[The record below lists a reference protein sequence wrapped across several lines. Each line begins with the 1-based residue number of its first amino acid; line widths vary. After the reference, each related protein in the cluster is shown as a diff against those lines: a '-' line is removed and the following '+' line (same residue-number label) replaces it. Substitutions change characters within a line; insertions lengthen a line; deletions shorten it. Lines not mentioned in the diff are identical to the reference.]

1 MLRQIGR
8 RFVDCSVGQKLVVGF
23 GLVSLL
29 AVLAIAQGLQAT
41 ASLLKQS
48 GEVGEQVALDQLVLH
63 MHAAQ
68 QAYALQPEPAR
79 LAEVERLIQA
89 VQARLFAHSGEP
101 ASPLDELSRQLRAA
115 LDGYRAQF
123 EGFISSRREAREA
136 QAQMEQQADEARLQ
150 FEAVQMDMLDQVRGA
165 LDGGVLLDADPLSL
179 AEQASTLLRELL
191 VARSLEFAYVQ
202 NGEAAVQARWHE
214 RVQGMDTALELLHG
228 RVDPNSAQSL
238 AAASQALQAYRQAF
252 ERYLQSRDLSRQAG
266 EHMEQQAQAL
276 MQPVEQ
282 AVVEGRAR
290 MQAHGDAVVL
300 EQLSGAAVI
309 VLLALVAS
317 LTIRG
322 LILTPLRST
331 LQLARRIAE
340 GDLGAVD
347 LAATRKDELGQL
359 MSTMQAMAATL
370 RQLVMG
376 MGAGVAGLG
385 QASGTLAALS
395 TQSNAI
401 AQRQR
406 QETEQAATAM
416 HEMAATVQHVAH
428 NAAQASQA
436 ATQAQQCAHNGAQVS
451 QQASQQVQ
459 HLAKQMGQCAAAM
472 DDLQQQIGRI
482 DGVLDVISAIAEQ
495 TNLLALNAAIEAAR
509 AGQQGRG
516 FAVVAD
522 EVRALASRTQASTR
536 EIAALIHALQQGSRH
551 SQAQMHDC
559 RDLSEQAAAWAQQ
572 AGIAL
577 ADITAAV
584 ALSEQ
589 MNQQIAASAEQQ
601 SCVADEVS
609 RNVSQIRHDAERA
622 AQANQQ
628 TLSASQALA
637 TLEQQLRQA
646 IAGLRT

>member
-8 RFVDCSVGQKLVVGF
+8 RFVDCSVGQKLVFGF

-68 QAYALQPEPAR
+68 QAYALQPEPVR

-89 VQARLFAHSGEP
+89 VQARLSAHSGEP

-123 EGFISSRREAREA
+123 EGFISSQREAREA

-459 HLAKQMGQCAAAM
+459 HLAEQMGQCAAAM

-572 AGIAL
+572 AGVAL
-577 ADITAAV
+577 AEITAAV

>member
-8 RFVDCSVGQKLVVGF
+8 RFVDCSVGQKLVFGF

-68 QAYALQPEPAR
+68 QAYALQPEPVR
-79 LAEVERLIQA
+79 LAEVERLIQD
-89 VQARLFAHSGEP
+89 VQARLSAHSGEP

-115 LDGYRAQF
+115 LDGYRTQF
-123 EGFISSRREAREA
+123 QGFISSQREAREA

-165 LDGGVLLDADPLSL
+165 LDGGMLLDADPLSL

-228 RVDPNSAQSL
+228 RVDQNSAQSL

-436 ATQAQQCAHNGAQVS
+436 ATQAQQCAHKGAQVS

-459 HLAKQMGQCAAAM
+459 HLAEQMGQCAAAM

-536 EIAALIHALQQGSRH
+536 EIAALIHALQQSSRH

-572 AGIAL
+572 AGVAL
-577 ADITAAV
+577 AEITAAV

>member
-8 RFVDCSVGQKLVVGF
+8 RFVDCSVGQKLVFGF

-68 QAYALQPEPAR
+68 QAYALQPEPVR

-89 VQARLFAHSGEP
+89 VQARLSAHSGEP

-123 EGFISSRREAREA
+123 EGFISSQREAREA

-459 HLAKQMGQCAAAM
+459 HLAEQMGQCAAAM

-509 AGQQGRG
+509 AGQHGRG

-572 AGIAL
+572 AGVAL
-577 ADITAAV
+577 AEITAAV

>member
-1 MLRQIGR
+1 
-8 RFVDCSVGQKLVVGF
+8 
-23 GLVSLL
+23 
-29 AVLAIAQGLQAT
+29 
-41 ASLLKQS
+41 
-48 GEVGEQVALDQLVLH
+48 
-63 MHAAQ
+63 
-68 QAYALQPEPAR
+68 
-79 LAEVERLIQA
+79 
-89 VQARLFAHSGEP
+89 
-101 ASPLDELSRQLRAA
+101 
-115 LDGYRAQF
+115 
-123 EGFISSRREAREA
+123 
-136 QAQMEQQADEARLQ
+136 
-150 FEAVQMDMLDQVRGA
+150 
-165 LDGGVLLDADPLSL
+165 
-179 AEQASTLLRELL
+179 
-191 VARSLEFAYVQ
+191 
-202 NGEAAVQARWHE
+202 
-214 RVQGMDTALELLHG
+214 
-228 RVDPNSAQSL
+228 
-238 AAASQALQAYRQAF
+238 
-252 ERYLQSRDLSRQAG
+252 
-266 EHMEQQAQAL
+266 
-276 MQPVEQ
+276 
-282 AVVEGRAR
+282 
-290 MQAHGDAVVL
+290 
-300 EQLSGAAVI
+300 
-309 VLLALVAS
+309 
-317 LTIRG
+317 
-322 LILTPLRST
+322 
-331 LQLARRIAE
+331 
-340 GDLGAVD
+340 
-347 LAATRKDELGQL
+347 
-359 MSTMQAMAATL
+359 
-370 RQLVMG
+370 

>member
-29 AVLAIAQGLQAT
+29 AVLAIAQGLHAT

-48 GEVGEQVALDQLVLH
+48 GEVGEQVAIDQLVLH

-68 QAYALQPEPAR
+68 KAYALQPEPAR
-79 LAEVERLIQA
+79 LAEVERLIED
-89 VQARLFAHSGEP
+89 VQARLSAHSGEP
-101 ASPLDELSRQLRAA
+101 ASPLNELSRQLRAA
-115 LDGYRAQF
+115 LDGYRTQF
-123 EGFISSRREAREA
+123 EGFISSQREAREA

-202 NGEAAVQARWHE
+202 NGEAAVQARWGE
-214 RVQGMDTALELLHG
+214 RVQGMATALELLHG
-228 RVDPNSAQSL
+228 RVDQNSAQSL

-290 MQAHGDAVVL
+290 MQAHGDKVVL

-347 LAATRKDELGQL
+347 LVDTRKDELGQL
-359 MSTMQAMAATL
+359 MTTMQAMAATL

-459 HLAKQMGQCAAAM
+459 HLAEQMSQCAAAM

-536 EIAALIHALQQGSRH
+536 EIAALIHALQQGSRQ

-572 AGIAL
+572 AGVAL

-601 SCVADEVS
+601 SSVADEVS

>member
-8 RFVDCSVGQKLVVGF
+8 RFVDCSVGQKLVFGF

-123 EGFISSRREAREA
+123 EGFISCQHEAREA

-202 NGEAAVQARWHE
+202 NGEAAVQARWYE

-228 RVDPNSAQSL
+228 RVDQNSAQSL

-359 MSTMQAMAATL
+359 MTTMQAMAATL

-459 HLAKQMGQCAAAM
+459 HLAEQMGQCAAAM

-551 SQAQMHDC
+551 SQVQMHDC

-572 AGIAL
+572 AGVAL
-577 ADITAAV
+577 AEITAAV

>member
-8 RFVDCSVGQKLVVGF
+8 RFVDCSVGQKLVFGF

-89 VQARLFAHSGEP
+89 VQARLSAHSGEP

-123 EGFISSRREAREA
+123 EGFISSQREAREA

-459 HLAKQMGQCAAAM
+459 HLAEQMGQCAAAM

-495 TNLLALNAAIEAAR
+495 PNLLALNAAIEAAR

-536 EIAALIHALQQGSRH
+536 EIAALIHALQQGSRQ

-572 AGIAL
+572 AGVAL

-601 SCVADEVS
+601 SSVADEVS

>member
-8 RFVDCSVGQKLVVGF
+8 RFVDCSVGQKLVFGF

-68 QAYALQPEPAR
+68 QAYALQPEPVR

-89 VQARLFAHSGEP
+89 VQARLSAHSGEP

-123 EGFISSRREAREA
+123 EGFISSQREAREA

-202 NGEAAVQARWHE
+202 NGEAAVQTRWHE

-347 LAATRKDELGQL
+347 LATTRKDELGQL

-459 HLAKQMGQCAAAM
+459 HLAEQMGQCAAAM

-572 AGIAL
+572 AGVAL
-577 ADITAAV
+577 AEITAAV